1 MSLLSSL
8 LPSLPDGRELTSA
21 EIESICAAL
30 VSADVEAAEKAAF
43 LIALADKGETGSEI
57 AGFAACFRSM
67 ARPSPLD
74 RWAADGIDVCGTG
87 GDKSGTFNISTV
99 VTFILAASGIPVLK
113 HGNRSITSK
122 CGSADLLEALGVR
135 IDAED
140 TLLAKAM
147 EELGFVFL
155 FAQAFHPAFKEIG
168 PVRKELAERG
178 RRSVFNILGPLIN
191 PANPAHQ
198 LLGVYSESIVPAM
211 ADALHRLDL
220 TAGLVVHGRLSHEKG
235 IDELT
240 VATENIAGGFG
251 RLVDHP
257 NRITAADAGLAEAP
271 FEHLAGGDVE
281 ENLDLLE
288 RVLDGTAP
296 SGLIDT
302 VLLNAATGLFIA
314 GRVESIRDGVGPAR
328 EQLLGGGVRN
338 LLEQTRVFYQSR

>member
-8 LPSLPDGRELTSA
+8 LPSLNVGRELTPT
-21 EIESICAAL
+21 EIESTCAAL
-30 VSADVEAAEKAAF
+30 ASSEVDSAEKAVF
-43 LIALADKGETGSEI
+43 LVALADKGETGAEI
-57 AGFAACFRSM
+57 AGFAACFRKL

-99 VTFILAASGIPVLK
+99 VTFVLAASGIPVLK

-122 CGSADLLEALGVR
+122 CGSADLLEAIGVR
-135 IDAED
+135 INADD
-140 TLLAKAM
+140 GLLTRAM

-155 FAQAFHPAFKEIG
+155 FAPVFHPAFKEIG

-191 PANPAHQ
+191 PAKPAHQ
-198 LLGVYSESIVPAM
+198 LLGVFSESILAPM
-211 ADALHRLDL
+211 ADALHRLGL
-220 TAGLVVHGRLSHEKG
+220 TAGLVVHGRLSDRTG

-251 RLVDHP
+251 RLIDHP
-257 NRITAADAGLAEAP
+257 NRIAASDAGLAEAP
-271 FEHLAGGDVE
+271 FEHLRGGDVE
-281 ENLDLLE
+281 QNLVLLD

-302 VLLNAATGLFIA
+302 VLLNAATGLYVA
-314 GRVESIRDGVGPAR
+314 GRVDSIRDGVAPAR
-328 EQLLGGGVRN
+328 EQLLGGGVKN
-338 LLEQTRVFYQSR
+338 LLERTRTFYQS